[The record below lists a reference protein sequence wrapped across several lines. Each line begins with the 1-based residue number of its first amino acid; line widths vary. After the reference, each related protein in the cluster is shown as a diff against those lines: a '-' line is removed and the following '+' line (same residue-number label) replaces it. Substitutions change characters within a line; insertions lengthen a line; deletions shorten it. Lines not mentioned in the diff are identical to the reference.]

1 MDQWQTKTG
10 LTEEE
15 FTRLTLYCNA
25 SDNAIDNRNRARI
38 LGLTAEG
45 VGVAPGAIIRLHEGS
60 GVGANTFIGLYCYIN
75 GKVTIGENCLIG
87 PHCSLPAG
95 NHTYDPATDRF
106 SARSGPEK
114 NFIIIGDGTWLG
126 SGCMV
131 MGGVKVGRCNL
142 VCANS
147 VVTKDTA
154 DYAIMAG
161 TPARQIGR
169 IDRQTGQYIWFKSEA
184 AGTARRETG
193 HGS

>member
-1 MDQWQTKTG
+1 MSEWQTNTG

-15 FTRLTLYCNA
+15 FIKLTRYCNA
-25 SDNAIDNRNRARI
+25 SDNTIDNGNRARI

-45 VGVAPGAIIRLHEGS
+45 VGVAPGAIIRLRDG
-60 GVGANTFIGLYCYIN
+60 GGIGRNTFIGLYCYIN

-95 NHTYDPATDRF
+95 THAYNTATDSF

-114 NFIIIGDGTWLG
+114 NFITIGDGTWLA

-131 MGGVKVGRCNL
+131 MGGVNVGRCNL
-142 VCANS
+142 ICANS
-147 VVTKDTA
+147 VVTEDTP

-161 TPARQIGR
+161 TPARQVGR
-169 IDRQTGQYIWFKSEA
+169 IDRQTGAYVWLKSSS
-184 AGTARRETG
+184 TASAQPSQPEQ
-193 HGS
+193 